1 MKTSLKPWINDL
13 PEYVAGR
20 TIEEIKRKYGLTEV
34 YKLAS
39 NENLFGP
46 AGKVKETLKE
56 SIDSINYYPD
66 SDAYE
71 IRTAIADKFNI
82 SKDNII
88 MGDGTDQVIEMIC
101 DCFIDRQDNIV
112 TGDPNFLIYE
122 KSALISGGSA
132 KKIPLLNDFSQDI
145 KSILKAAD
153 SNTKAIFI
161 ASPHNPSGTII
172 SKDDFEYLLENAG
185 KNILIVMDEAYYE
198 YMPPQKQF
206 DTVSYVSANPNLIVL
221 RTFSKIYGLAGL
233 RIGYG
238 IADPEIITG
247 LNKIRLPFNVS
258 SLAQKA
264 ACAAL
269 ADQGYI
275 LKVRD
280 IILNEKEKFYLA
292 FKEAGIE
299 YVESFAN
306 FILIKTGEKSGAIAE
321 ELLKNGFIV
330 RPGANL
336 GIEGYTRVSFGTP
349 QIDDKFL
356 KTFIGIYKKSYQ
368 A

>member
-13 PEYVAGR
+13 PDYVAGR
-20 TIEEIKRKYGLTEV
+20 TVEEIKRKYGLASV

-46 AGKVKETLKE
+46 AASVKETLKE

-66 SDAYE
+66 SDTYE
-71 IRTAIADKFNI
+71 IRSAIAGKFNI

-132 KKIPLLNDFSQDI
+132 KKISLLPDFSQDI
-145 KSILKAAD
+145 QSIIKAVD

-172 SKDDFEYLLENAG
+172 SKKEFEFLLRSTAR
-185 KNILIVMDEAYYE
+185 NILIVMDEAYYE
-198 YMPPQKQF
+198 YMPPQKQL
-206 DTVSYVSANPNLIVL
+206 DTVSYISDNPNLIVL

-238 IADPEIITG
+238 IADSEIITG

-258 SLAQKA
+258 SVAQKA

-269 ADQGYI
+269 ADEGYI
-275 LKVRD
+275 LKIRD
-280 IILNEKEKFYLA
+280 IISGEKDKFYLA
-292 FKEAGIE
+292 FKDAGIE

-306 FILIKTGEKSGAIAE
+306 FILVKTGEKSGAIVE

-330 RPGANL
+330 RPGVNL
-336 GIEGYTRVSFGTP
+336 GLPGYIRVTMAIP
-349 QIDDKFL
+349 EIDDKFL
-356 KTFIGIYKKSYQ
+356 QIFMEIYKKLYQ
-368 A
+368 R

>member
-13 PEYVAGR
+13 PDYVAGR

-46 AGKVKETLKE
+46 ADKVKETVKE
-56 SIDSINYYPD
+56 SIESINYYPD
-66 SDAYE
+66 SDTYE

-82 SKDNII
+82 LKDNII

-132 KKIPLLNDFSQDI
+132 KKIPLRKDFSQDI
-145 KSILKAAD
+145 KSILKAVD

-172 SKDDFEYLLENAG
+172 SKEDFEYLLENANR
-185 KNILIVMDEAYYE
+185 NILIVMDEAYYE
-198 YMPPQKQF
+198 YMPQEKQLN
-206 DTVSYVSANPNLIVL
+206 TISYISGNPNLIVL

-238 IADPEIITG
+238 IADTEIITG

-258 SLAQKA
+258 SVSQKA

-269 ADQGYI
+269 ADEDYI

-280 IILNEKEKFYLA
+280 IILREKEKFYCA
-292 FKEAGIE
+292 FKDAGIE

-306 FILIKTGEKSGAIAE
+306 FVLIKTGKKSEAIVE
-321 ELLKNGFIV
+321 GLLKNGFIV
-330 RPGANL
+330 RPGVNL
-336 GIEGYTRVSFGTP
+336 SLPGYIRVSLATP
-349 QIDDKFL
+349 EIDDKFL
-356 KTFIGIYKKSYQ
+356 KTFIGIYKKSYSE
-368 A
+368 

>member
-1 MKTSLKPWINDL
+1 MKTSLKPWISDL
-13 PEYVAGR
+13 PDYIAGR
-20 TIEEIKRKYGLTEV
+20 TIEEIKRKYGLSEV

-46 AGKVKETLKE
+46 SGKVKETLKE
-56 SIDSINYYPD
+56 SIESINYYPD

-71 IRTAIADKFNI
+71 IRSAIADKFNI

-112 TGDPNFLIYE
+112 TADPNFLIYE

-132 KKIPLLNDFSQDI
+132 KKVPLRPDFSQDI
-145 KSILKAAD
+145 RSILKALD

-172 SKDDFEYLLENAG
+172 SKEDFEYLLENAD

-198 YMPPQKQF
+198 YMPPQKQI
-206 DTVSYVSANPNLIVL
+206 DTVSYISANPNLIVL

-238 IADPEIITG
+238 IAGAEIITG

-258 SLAQKA
+258 SVAQKA
-264 ACAAL
+264 ARAAL
-269 ADQGYI
+269 ADEDYI

-280 IILNEKEKFYLA
+280 IILSEKEKFYLA

-306 FILIKTGEKSGAIAE
+306 FVLIRTGEKSGTIVE
-321 ELLKNGFIV
+321 DLLKNGFIV

-336 GIEGYTRVSFGTP
+336 GLSGYIRVTLATP
-349 QIDDKFL
+349 EINDKFL
-356 KTFIGIYKKSYQ
+356 KIFMEIYKKSYME
-368 A
+368 

>member
-13 PEYVAGR
+13 PDYVAGR
-20 TIEEIKRKYGLTEV
+20 TVEEIKRKYGLSEV

-46 AGKVKETLKE
+46 CSKVKETLKE
-56 SIDSINYYPD
+56 CIESVNYYPD
-66 SDAYE
+66 SDTYD
-71 IRTAIADKFNI
+71 IRKAIAGKFNI

-101 DCFIDRQDNIV
+101 DCFIDRKDNIV

-132 KKIPLLNDFSQDI
+132 KKIPLRPDFSQDI
-145 KSILKAAD
+145 KSILNAVD

-172 SKDDFEYLLENAG
+172 SKEDFEYLLKNAG
-185 KNILIVMDEAYYE
+185 RNVLIVMDEAYYE
-198 YMPPQKQF
+198 YMPLQKQL
-206 DTVSYVSANPNLIVL
+206 DTVSYISDNPNLIVL

-238 IADPEIITG
+238 IADPEVITG

-258 SLAQKA
+258 SMAQKA

-269 ADQGYI
+269 ADGEYI
-275 LKVRD
+275 LKIRD
-280 IILNEKEKFYLA
+280 IISNEKDKFYTA
-292 FKEAGIE
+292 FKESGIE
-299 YVESFAN
+299 YIESFAN
-306 FILIKTGEKSGAIAE
+306 FILVKTGEKSGAIVE
-321 ELLKNGFIV
+321 ELLKKGFIV
-330 RPGANL
+330 RPGVNL
-336 GIEGYTRVSFGTP
+336 GLPGYIRVTLATP
-349 QIDDKFL
+349 EIDDKFL
-356 KTFIGIYKKSYQ
+356 KIFIEIYKKSYQ
-368 A
+368 D

>member
-1 MKTSLKPWINDL
+1 MKASLKPWINDL
-13 PEYVAGR
+13 PDYVAGR
-20 TIEEIKRKYGLTEV
+20 TIEEIKIKYGLASV

-46 AGKVKETLKE
+46 AGRVKEILKE

-66 SDAYE
+66 SDTHE
-71 IRTAIADKFNI
+71 IRTAIAEKFGI
-82 SKDNII
+82 SRDNII

-101 DCFIDRQDNIV
+101 DCFVDRQNNIV

-132 KKIPLLNDFSQDI
+132 KKIPLLPDFSQDI
-145 KSILKAAD
+145 QSILKAID
-153 SNTKAIFI
+153 GKTKAIFI

-172 SKDDFEYLLENAG
+172 SKKDFEYLLRSTDRS
-185 KNILIVMDEAYYE
+185 ILIVMDEAYYE
-198 YMPPQKQF
+198 YMPSQKQL
-206 DTVSYVSANPNLIVL
+206 DTVSFLSGNPNLIVL

-238 IADPEIITG
+238 IADAEIITG

-258 SLAQKA
+258 SMAQKA

-269 ADQGYI
+269 ADGGYI
-275 LKVRD
+275 LNIRD
-280 IILNEKEKFYLA
+280 IISGEKDKFYSA

-306 FILIKTGEKSGAIAE
+306 FILVKTGDKSEAIIE
-321 ELLKNGFIV
+321 ELLRNGFIV
-330 RPGANL
+330 RPGVNL
-336 GIEGYTRVSFGTP
+336 GLPGYTRITLATP
-349 QIDDKFL
+349 EIDDKFL
-356 KTFIGIYKKSYQ
+356 KIFMEIYKKLYQ
-368 A
+368 G